1 MKSIWA
7 LDVVDVKRSMM
18 KLHKHEST
26 VAKTFFVP
34 YLTDAKLHLNTLVAI
49 CKDCVW
55 VIDVE
60 SGVRRRI
67 ADEAIYGTN
76 KMPYLVKMANLNLS
90 EFLKKSA

>member
-1 MKSIWA
+1 MKSVWA
-7 LDVVDVKRSMM
+7 LDVVDIKRSMM
-18 KLHKHEST
+18 KVHKHEST

-34 YLTDAKLHLNTLVAI
+34 YLKDAKLHINTLVAT

-55 VIDVE
+55 VIDVD

-67 ADEAIYGTN
+67 SDEVISGAT
-76 KMPYLVKMANLNLS
+76 KMPYLPKVANLNLP

>member
-1 MKSIWA
+1 MKSTWA
-7 LDVVDVKRSMM
+7 LDVVDVTRSMM
-18 KLHKHEST
+18 KVHKLEST

-67 ADEAIYGTN
+67 SDEVLSGTST
-76 KMPYLVKMANLNLS
+76 MPYLLKMANLNLP